1 MLTHPQKSMTPPNDR
16 SSSKTLTLNILDKQF
31 TLTIDPED
39 EKALIEA
46 AAIVSDRLKACTG
59 NSAEMRALTVA
70 FNLAYEYVC
79 LRDRSE
85 QLSQELHAHLMP
97 LMQQLNERPDP
108 MEDNPDRAA
117 MIHEQLASVTDDTQ
131 KK

>member
-1 MLTHPQKSMTPPNDR
+1 MLTHPQKSMTPPNDHSR
-16 SSSKTLTLNILDKQF
+16 SKTLTLKILDKQF

-46 AAIVSDRLKACTG
+46 AAIVSDRLKACAGT
-59 NSAEMRALTVA
+59 SSEMRALTVA
-70 FNLAYEYVC
+70 FNLAYEYIR

-85 QLSQELHAHLMP
+85 QLSQELHSHLQP
-97 LMQQLNERPDP
+97 LMQQLDERPDP
-108 MEDNPDRAA
+108 LEDNPDRAA
-117 MIHEQLASVTDDTQ
+117 LIHEQLAEVVDDDQ